1 MAETVARLKEKLVP
15 YICSSTYIECS
26 VYFLVSMLLA
36 CAGENGLAPFGAAAV
51 AAAWFSKRTGHFPA
65 ALAGALTGSVITAHW
80 PAACAMALYP
90 LLGMACKALKK
101 SLTRTDKLMLI
112 CVAKLFVMPIFSFT
126 STAAA
131 FTATID
137 IALTAASAAVLEQAD
152 RAVFRAL
159 KRYSMG
165 SLQKAAVCALLMML
179 AASFNDAA
187 AGGVRF
193 GVVFAAFAALC
204 AAQGNGI
211 AAVVAA
217 VALGA
222 GRAIAGDGLALMG
235 TLALC
240 TLCGGALNGFN
251 RMAVASGFVISAFS
265 AAAYLGSEGAIGIF
279 ETAIAAVMFLV
290 VPHRWLNFIRMR
302 DEDRAGRKAQRTLED
317 MRDRLYMTA
326 EVIEQLTRLYEEK
339 EAVSPDKEAIGFAR
353 RQLASVSAVL
363 KRTAEGER
371 RRCYNFDVQV
381 GAAGCAKFGSEE
393 TGDSMAVKE
402 LDSSILMM
410 ISDGMGTGAQARS
423 ESSAA
428 TELLTRL
435 LSVGF
440 ELDEALECLNRI
452 LMAYNSGEDM
462 YATLDALVFDRLN
475 AGAKFVKFGAPP
487 SYVIRSGK
495 VHTLYSEA
503 LPAGI
508 LEQASPAV
516 HSVNLKRGD
525 TIVLMSDGTA
535 DALGSGLI
543 ATLAERVC
551 SANTATDAAEAVLCA
566 AREYGEDDDMSV
578 MVARVS

>member
-1 MAETVARLKEKLVP
+1 MQRIRQINFFFKTIVFNRKLISLPKIQQLETTMLARDLIATVIKTFFEELDDVRDGKRQMNDESP
-15 YICSSTYIECS
+15 YAGMYAS
-26 VYFLVSMLLA
+26 YF
-36 CAGENGLAPFGAAAV
+36 NKDRD
-51 AAAWFSKRTGHFPA
+51 WF
-65 ALAGALTGSVITAHW
+65 I
-80 PAACAMALYP
+80 
-90 LLGMACKALKK
+90 
-101 SLTRTDKLMLI
+101 
-112 CVAKLFVMPIFSFT
+112 
-126 STAAA
+126 
-131 FTATID
+131 
-137 IALTAASAAVLEQAD
+137 QAD
-152 RAVFRAL
+152 TEEITTFFADDPIYKLEMLTELIYRD
-159 KRYSMG
+159 G
-165 SLQKAAVCALLMML
+165 MML